1 MVLIIPRNKLLIIPN
16 SIAVTIMQRKIKNPN
31 LNSPTRSF
39 QYSPRN
45 KEIIF
50 GVNEYLKESLK
61 SSVSLKIRSNRNLYT
76 VKILIIIN
84 KIIIAI
90 PMNLTP
96 FYIRLKLSFC
106 NFLITWYPFISLNL
120 LYSRLKLIIYS
131 YSTSNRIR
139 WRNWLSPY

>member
-106 NFLITWYPFISLNL
+106 NFLIT
-120 LYSRLKLIIYS
+120 
-131 YSTSNRIR
+131 
-139 WRNWLSPY
+139 